1 MIELGC
7 SEKYA
12 EYIFDKM
19 GRAYMELGN
28 RDSASIIF
36 KQGLKYLHENE
47 SLLTVAAWNAGK
59 LDAVVSIN
67 DKIFIVD
74 FKTSKKIYKH
84 YHLQVAA
91 YAAAF
96 RKSKSVNR
104 MGYIEEMPV
113 DGMILR
119 LDKKTGKF
127 QEKAFSLSNRNHF
140 NIFKNCLE
148 IKAWNS
154 KRIMGVKHV
163 N

>member
-1 MIELGC
+1 MFLLSIYHFLFHQSKLG
-7 SEKYA
+7 
-12 EYIFDKM
+12 
-19 GRAYMELGN
+19 
-28 RDSASIIF
+28 
-36 KQGLKYLHENE
+36 H
-47 SLLTVAAWNAGK
+47 
-59 LDAVVSIN
+59 
-67 DKIFIVD
+67 
-74 FKTSKKIYKH
+74 KH

-96 RKSKSVNR
+96 RKSKSVYR

-127 QEKAFSLSNRNHF
+127 QEKAFSLNNRNHF

-163 N
+163 D